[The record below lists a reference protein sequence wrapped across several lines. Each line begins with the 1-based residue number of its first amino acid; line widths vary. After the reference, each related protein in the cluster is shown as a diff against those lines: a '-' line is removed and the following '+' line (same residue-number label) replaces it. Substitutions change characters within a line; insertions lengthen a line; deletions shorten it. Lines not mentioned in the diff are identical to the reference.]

1 MRDVSVQM
9 SVRSGFRGCLLH
21 YVLQVVA
28 VFPRTPALRV
38 TPAAQ
43 AALRSRMAAITEFKA
58 VASLSWASSVTVGNE
73 PRGPQWVVGYYNIAS
88 RPWGRVTK
96 IDGIPFVFVQRD
108 AVVATL
114 NGATLDFSGGRF
126 VVSGAHK

>member
-1 MRDVSVQM
+1 M
-9 SVRSGFRGCLLH
+9 SGRSGFGGCFLH
-21 YVLQVVA
+21 YVLQLVA
-28 VFPRTPALRV
+28 VFPRTPALRL

-43 AALRSRMAAITEFKA
+43 AALRSRMAAITEFKP

-73 PRGPQWVVGYYNIAS
+73 QRGPQWIVGYYNIAS
-88 RPWGRVTK
+88 RPWGRVTS

-114 NGATLDFSGGRF
+114 NGATLDFRDGRF
-126 VVSGAHK
+126 VVNGARK